1 MLPLQLKVFLHLMK
15 HETALKVMK
24 DQHVHDKQELSTSRE
39 GYLNP
44 KTNLASEAG

>member
-1 MLPLQLKVFLHLMK
+1 MK
-15 HETALKVMK
+15 HETALQVMK